1 MRWKEEQGEVGMR
14 KETRHKLR
22 LIKKYAKIRFKR
34 FWSEWGITK
43 NEFADFLA
51 SVAII
56 AIVVSLSIVLG

>member
-1 MRWKEEQGEVGMR
+1 MR

-56 AIVVSLSIVLG
+56 AFVVSLSIVLG